1 MAKGVN
7 VSYMTLRRFQGQ
19 SILITGGAGGIGRQ
33 IARQFAEQGGKVG
46 ILDSNLNAIESIVA
60 EIVASGAVAAGEHV
74 DVRDSIAVE
83 RAINKLADTLG
94 GVNVLVTAAG
104 GSLGT
109 PRDLDEIS
117 SDDLDLVRL

>member
-83 RAINKLADTLG
+83 RAINKLADTLDCASIIFFIE
-94 GVNVLVTAAG
+94 VYEALPFKWK
-104 GSLGT
+104 LK
-109 PRDLDEIS
+109 S
-117 SDDLDLVRL
+117 SKFLIFKFL

>member
-46 ILDSNLNAIESIVA
+46 ILDSNLNAIESIK
-60 EIVASGAVAAGEHV
+60 SQNL
-74 DVRDSIAVE
+74 S
-83 RAINKLADTLG
+83 
-94 GVNVLVTAAG
+94 
-104 GSLGT
+104 
-109 PRDLDEIS
+109 
-117 SDDLDLVRL
+117 